1 MILGAFGSSQV
12 LAEGSPDEV
21 FTQVSDIFKNLPKL
35 KSTSLHGYDVTFI
48 TGEARKGVLFV
59 NFLRIRAYV
68 VPAAKRIEV
77 PERYTYRH
85 GQDYIRLGL
94 EKAEK

>member
-1 MILGAFGSSQV
+1 MILGAFGSLQV

-48 TGEARKGVLFV
+48 TGEARKGVLFI
-59 NFLRIRAYV
+59 NFLVIRAYV
-68 VPAAKRIEV
+68 VPAAKKKSKYLKDIPTEMAKTILDLV
-77 PERYTYRH
+77 
-85 GQDYIRLGL
+85 
-94 EKAEK
+94 

>member
-1 MILGAFGSSQV
+1 MVLGAFGSSQV

-48 TGEARKGVLFV
+48 TGEERKGVLFV

-68 VPAAKRIEV
+68 VPAAKKSKYLKDIPTDMSKTILDLV
-77 PERYTYRH
+77 
-85 GQDYIRLGL
+85 
-94 EKAEK
+94 

>member
-35 KSTSLHGYDVTFI
+35 KSTSLHGYNVTFI

-59 NFLRIRAYV
+59 NVLHIKAYV
-68 VPAAKRIEV
+68 VPTGKKWNYLKDIPTDMALTILDLV
-77 PERYTYRH
+77 
-85 GQDYIRLGL
+85 
-94 EKAEK
+94 